1 VHACTKEVK
10 VKFETVETS
19 VHVPFGVS
27 GGQSPLVEKKGFNSS
42 LLVPKLFGPRL
53 NGALVLVQLKMW
65 AREH

>member
-1 VHACTKEVK
+1 VHACTKLQEVK

-42 LLVPKLFGPRL
+42 LLVPKLFGP
-53 NGALVLVQLKMW
+53 
-65 AREH
+65 